1 MQLPKSKMRILLV
14 TTHPPGKGSLN
25 EYAYH
30 FVRYLGQK
38 PEVNDLILLT
48 DELSEGQHYPVE
60 QLSSEPGVAT
70 HFVSCWHFGA
80 WNNPL
85 RILAAI
91 RKSKPD
97 VVLFNIQFASF
108 GNSRISA
115 ALGLKTPVLV
125 RALGFKTVVLL
136 DKLMD
141 MVDLKSAGLA
151 VLVSPLKRTQQEGS
165 DVKFVLPR
173 EKAAGR
179 ILHLT
184 RFDRIFEIVK
194 TAEAALGNF

>member
-1 MQLPKSKMRILLV
+1 MQLPKSKMRITLDC
-14 TTHPPGKGSLN
+14 THPLSKGSLN

-38 PEVNDLILLT
+38 PEVSDLILLT

-115 ALGLKTPVLV
+115 ALGLKTPVLMQ
-125 RALGFKTVVLL
+125 ATGFKTMVLL
-136 DKLMD
+136 NKLMD
-141 MVDLKSAGLA
+141 IVDLKSAGLG
-151 VLVSPLKRTQQEGS
+151 VSVSSLKRTQQEGG
-165 DVKFVLPR
+165 DIKFYLPR
-173 EKAAGR
+173 EKAVGR
-179 ILHLT
+179 NSHLT
-184 RFDRIFEIVK
+184 RFNRVFEIVK